1 MLSILA
7 VAVMTATMERT
18 PNHNILKFLSFNFDS
33 IRDSS
38 LKIISGVNFAN
49 SGFDLSCQSP
59 KRAKLQK
66 ASHHLGGRLKT

>member
-1 MLSILA
+1 MLSTLA

-18 PNHNILKFLSFNFDS
+18 RNHNILKFLSFNFDS

-49 SGFDLSCQSP
+49 SGFDLCQSL

-66 ASHHLGGRLKT
+66 ASHNLGGRLKS